1 MAQYVHMS
9 NSTFPVDKT
18 TVPVETKQPACHL
31 VCAGSPEP
39 ALEQRDVPSLPLRTI
54 GRPDGLTAQRV
65 EVAIVLNAML
75 GMSAA
80 TEYLSKHAIEMDV
93 MLRVLSPTGRRRG
106 NHDASGIR
114 T

>member
-1 MAQYVHMS
+1 MS
-9 NSTFPVDKT
+9 NSTVPLDKT
-18 TVPVETKQPACHL
+18 TVLGETKKPACHL
-31 VCAGSPEP
+31 VRAGSPEP
-39 ALEQRDVPSLPLRTI
+39 AGEQRDAPTLPLRTI
-54 GRPDGLTAQRV
+54 GRPDSLTAQRV

-80 TEYLSKHAIEMDV
+80 TEYLSKHSIDLDV

-106 NHDASGIR
+106 NHDESGIR